1 MLGRKLLRSERGDTI
16 VEVLIAIAVASLI
29 LVTAYVTTH
38 HSLTTIEDTQEHSE
52 ALQLAQSQVEA
63 LRSTQKTPASGGCF
77 NSDGTTA
84 SSSGCGLDA
93 AGAKFNADTSRGT
106 EFTVAITST
115 TDSRSGMSTYKVVT
129 SWDSLLNP
137 GKDFVTLYYQQ

>member
-29 LVTAYVTTH
+29 LVTAYVTTR
-38 HSLTTIEDTQEHSE
+38 HSLMSVQDTQEHSE

-63 LRSTQKTPASGGCF
+63 LRSTQKTPVSGGCF
-77 NSDGTTA
+77 GSDGTTA
-84 SSSGCGLDA
+84 SGPGCGLDST
-93 AGAKFNADTSRGT
+93 GARFNSDTSRST

-115 TDSRSGMSTYKVVT
+115 TDNGSGMTTYKVLT
-129 SWDSLLNP
+129 SWDSLLGP